1 MLTVATPSGDRD
13 RYRKEFQK
21 VSNHIPVQT
30 LHRLPIYLSL
40 LKKQQKFGIFNI
52 SSGAIAA
59 ELGFGEIQVRK
70 DLASVSNGGKPRV
83 GYLIR
88 DLINDIECALG
99 YGNMNNAVLVGAGKL
114 GKALMSYEGFREYG
128 INIVAAFDAS
138 PEVYGSEYLG
148 KKILSVDMLKEY
160 CASFKIR
167 MGVITVPA
175 EYAQSVCNSMVD
187 AGILAIWNFAPTHL
201 KAPENI
207 MIKTENM
214 AASLAMLSKH
224 LAERINAE

>member
-1 MLTVATPSGDRD
+1 M
-13 RYRKEFQK
+13 
-21 VSNHIPVQT
+21 SNNIPTQT

-52 SSGAIAA
+52 SSGAIAS

-88 DLINDIECALG
+88 DLINDIERALG
-99 YGNMNNAVLVGAGKL
+99 YGNMNNAILVGAGKL
-114 GKALMSYEGFREYG
+114 GKALMSYDGFREYG

-138 PEVYGSEYLG
+138 PVVYGEEYLG
-148 KKILSVDMLKEY
+148 KKIMPVDRLKEY
-160 CASFKIR
+160 CTSFKIR

-175 EYAQSVCNSMVD
+175 EYAQGVCDAMVD

-201 KAPENI
+201 KAPDEI
-207 MIKTENM
+207 MIKSENM
-214 AASLAMLSKH
+214 AASLAVLSKH
-224 LAERINAE
+224 LAERINAD